1 MLNMVCV
8 RQRTKKLWPRHELT
22 QTDGQT
28 DRQTEYMI
36 YRCMMMHPCAKYR
49 MPMAKN
55 KEAMARTQVQIF
67 DILILN
73 FDLLFKNFNIDHYF

>member
-28 DRQTEYMI
+28 KYMI
-36 YRCMMMHPCAKYR
+36 HRRMMMHPRAKYR

-55 KEAMARTQVQIF
+55 KEFMTRKQIHVKKTFIF
-67 DILILN
+67 DLEV
-73 FDLLFKNFNIDHYF
+73 KG

>member
-28 DRQTEYMI
+28 EYMI
-36 YRCMMMHPCAKYR
+36 HRRMMMHPCAKYK

-55 KEAMARTQVQIF
+55 KEVMARTRIHVLKKMIF
-67 DILILN
+67 FLSRGQRSRSY
-73 FDLLFKNFNIDHYF
+73 KGHQYA

>member
-28 DRQTEYMI
+28 NRVHDTLSHDDASICQIQDAYGKEQRI
-36 YRCMMMHPCAKYR
+36 YGPDTKSC
-49 MPMAKN
+49 
-55 KEAMARTQVQIF
+55 
-67 DILILN
+67 
-73 FDLLFKNFNIDHYF
+73 